1 MNVSGEALSC
11 SSDSEIL
18 LLRMSSSL
26 GSLRMSSDSSEDK
39 SASNPRVVEI
49 GMEEGVTT
57 REEPSFTA

>member
-11 SSDSEIL
+11 SSDLEIL
-18 LLRMSSSL
+18 LLRTSSSS

-39 SASNPRVVEI
+39 SASSPQVVEI
-49 GMEEGVTT
+49 GMEEGVIT